1 MSMSVARRKTMKLK
15 LGLSSS
21 TKSSKSIKL
30 VIPSSARPDCT
41 WHLHASSVQGSSLF
55 RIKTYQFEHSCFGI
69 NHQCIEQVRKPFVV
83 KKFQENSKEKPS
95 YHLDTFV
102 K

>member
-15 LGLSSS
+15 LGLSST

-30 VIPSSARPDCT
+30 VIPSSARTDCT
-41 WHLHASSVQGSSLF
+41 LHLHASSVQGSSLF

-69 NHQCIEQVRKPFVV
+69 NHQCHAQASRAFVAKQIADKLKEQ
-83 KKFQENSKEKPS
+83 PS
-95 YHLDTFV
+95 YHPVLI
-102 K
+102 